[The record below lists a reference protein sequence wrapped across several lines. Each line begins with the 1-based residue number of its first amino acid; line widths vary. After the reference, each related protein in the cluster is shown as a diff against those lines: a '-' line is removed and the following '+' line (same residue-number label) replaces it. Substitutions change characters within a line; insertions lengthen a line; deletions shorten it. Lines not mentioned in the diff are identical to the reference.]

1 MAFKNE
7 DDKKAYWKE
16 NLSLLAKLLVVWFV
30 VSFGAGILF
39 VDALNT
45 IQFFGFKLGF
55 WFAQQGSIY
64 VFVALIFVYMAK
76 MNAMDKKYGVDEE

>member
-1 MAFKNE
+1 MAFKND
-7 DDKKAYWKE
+7 DDKTAYWKE

-30 VSFGAGILF
+30 VSFGCGILF
-39 VDALNT
+39 VDVLNN

-55 WFAQQGSIY
+55 WFAQQGAIY

-76 MNAMDKKYGVDEE
+76 MNALDKKYGVDEE